1 MSQIAVSSLPS
12 DLNHELT
19 QGFAARFIRRK
30 SRQMLGHTG
39 LREADRPDIEQYL
52 LMSLWRAIPKFD
64 SSAGDWRAFVATV
77 IERRADRFLKR
88 RRAFRRMDGVEVASL
103 DVLVKDQDGVDVP
116 LATQIGKHHQE
127 AVTGCQ
133 SASEAERVEMAL
145 DVTLMLESAPP
156 RTRYLCEKLRSASD
170 REVADQEGIN
180 RRTVRKHLRR
190 LREKY
195 GDEEFQKIPKKRVA
209 QSSKKGEA

>member
-1 MSQIAVSSLPS
+1 MSQIAASTLPS

-64 SSAGDWRAFVATV
+64 ASAGDWRAFVATV

-88 RRAFRRMDGVEVASL
+88 RRALRRMDGVDVASL

-116 LATQIGKHHQE
+116 LATQIGQQHRE

-133 SASEAERVEMAL
+133 STSDAERVEMSL
-145 DVTLMLESAPP
+145 DVEWMLESAAP
-156 RTRYLCEKLRSASD
+156 RTRYLCEQLQTASD
-170 REVADQEGIN
+170 REVAEQEGIN
-180 RRTVRKHLRR
+180 RRTIRKHLRR
-190 LREKY
+190 LRDKY
-195 GDEEFQKIPKKRVA
+195 GDKEFQKIPKKRVA
-209 QSSKKGEA
+209 PASKKGEA